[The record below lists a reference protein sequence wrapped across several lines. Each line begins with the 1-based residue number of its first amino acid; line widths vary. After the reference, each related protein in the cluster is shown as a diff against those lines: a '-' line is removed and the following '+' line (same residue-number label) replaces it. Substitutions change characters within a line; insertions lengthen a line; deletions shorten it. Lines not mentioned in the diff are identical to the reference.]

1 MSTKKSGE
9 IANVFEITNVFTQ
22 IAWCQGVPAN
32 PRQLPLHCC
41 ARALCSQDA
50 FIPQDR
56 ESGRSRGFA
65 FVTMADSAAAQ
76 AAISQLHD
84 SDYNVSCT
92 ASMWDQCMLCA
103 P

>member
-1 MSTKKSGE
+1 MCSKSQMCSHKSPG
-9 IANVFEITNVFTQ
+9 ARVSLQ
-22 IAWCQGVPAN
+22 IPDSC
-32 PRQLPLHCC
+32 
-41 ARALCSQDA
+41 LCTAVHAPYASQDA